1 MQALSALVTAIYQSF
16 PTSIQQDKA
25 VQQQLAEQLA
35 KVRAMGS

>member
-25 VQQQLAEQLA
+25 LQQQLVGQLVQVGY
-35 KVRAMGS
+35 VR